1 MFSLP
6 PFTSPQIKRTPDG
19 VGRHVFQDN
28 KPFDDPALYPI
39 MLHMG
44 FSVPE
49 DRLIYTSPDD
59 VEDDILAAGIIV
71 IALVE

>member
-1 MFSLP
+1 
-6 PFTSPQIKRTPDG
+6 
-19 VGRHVFQDN
+19 
-28 KPFDDPALYPI
+28 

-49 DRLIYTSPDD
+49 ERLVYTSPDD

-71 IALVE
+71 IALIE